1 MSEQDVKY
9 TQLESM
15 VQTHHTKIHGFE
27 KTFGQTPDP
36 ATLRHMEHV
45 IKELPPTDDIK
56 DVVKVHTERSAMFK
70 RITWGLFA
78 TVAGTLAL
86 TTMSLIWQGIAL
98 AINGGNK

>member
-27 KTFGQTPDP
+27 RTFGQTPDP

-45 IKELPPTDDIK
+45 LKELPDTDDLK
-56 DVVKVHTERSAMFK
+56 EVVKVQSERSAMSK
-70 RITWGLFA
+70 R
-78 TVAGTLAL
+78 
-86 TTMSLIWQGIAL
+86 
-98 AINGGNK
+98 